1 MGIAVFGVMH
11 VLDPYFSPSIGILT
25 QVAALIAL
33 VASELIVYLA
43 SAELLGAAKWR
54 RLFKDIRA

>member
-1 MGIAVFGVMH
+1 
-11 VLDPYFSPSIGILT
+11 VLDPYFAPSSGIPT
-25 QVAALIAL
+25 QAAALIAL
-33 VASELIVYLA
+33 VASGLIVYIA